1 MFRSVK
7 NCFKSQTSCA
17 SWIFNQKSSVDF
29 LPEMIVKLLIFLIG
43 VSQSKSSCPF
53 RNKRF
58 AAPENPGELWQPEQF
73 LFRFNHSLYTA
84 VDDDE
89 IKLRNQ

>member
-1 MFRSVK
+1 MHLGFSIR
-7 NCFKSQTSCA
+7 NLPWT
-17 SWIFNQKSSVDF
+17 FN
-29 LPEMIVKLLIFLIG
+29 ENMIVRLLIILIG
-43 VSQSKSSCPF
+43 VSQSKSTCPF